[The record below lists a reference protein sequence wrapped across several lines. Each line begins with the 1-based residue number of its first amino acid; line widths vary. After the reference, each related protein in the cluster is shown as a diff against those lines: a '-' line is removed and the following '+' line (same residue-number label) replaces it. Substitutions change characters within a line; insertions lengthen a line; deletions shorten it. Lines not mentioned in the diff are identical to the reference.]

1 MKQIIK
7 VLALV
12 AIVFYVV
19 FAFLAWDLNWMNDS
33 CFLRVIYLILTVVF
47 SAMFTPQN
55 DCHE

>member
-19 FAFLAWDLNWMNDS
+19 FAFLAWDLNWMNDG
-33 CFLRVIYLILTVVF
+33 CILRIIYFILVAVFTSVF
-47 SAMFTPQN
+47 SPQY
-55 DCHE
+55 